1 MGEKSKDVEKNI
13 ISASGIIE
21 PSILERCEN
30 FVGLLN
36 ESLKKLDD
44 TILKDLSSN
53 ELFIT
58 TLLHILPAAVKTH
71 QIKKLEYLRNVVI
84 NSIIGNHEKYEIL
97 MFLEI
102 INNFTVWHFQLMEL
116 LDDPDKWAT
125 DNKIRRDFS
134 TMDMMAI
141 LNTAFPGISKT
152 FLRKIWDD
160 LYHQGLIESGDILN
174 TSMGGP
180 NLIYNRT
187 KELGIDFASF
197 ISPPIH

>member
-152 FLRKIWDD
+152 FLRKIWD
-160 LYHQGLIESGDILN
+160 S
-174 TSMGGP
+174 
-180 NLIYNRT
+180 
-187 KELGIDFASF
+187 
-197 ISPPIH
+197 